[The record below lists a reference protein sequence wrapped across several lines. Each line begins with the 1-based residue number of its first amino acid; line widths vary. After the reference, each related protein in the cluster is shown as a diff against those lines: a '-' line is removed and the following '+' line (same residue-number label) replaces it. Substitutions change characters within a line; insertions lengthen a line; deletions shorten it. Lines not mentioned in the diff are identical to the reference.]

1 MIKKIPTILKNP
13 KLGFIMMII
22 KCRSY
27 FLTKRFVTQG
37 KGKIILQA
45 PFLKVK
51 IKKAKNAQFIL
62 NGNLIISPH
71 LSGTT
76 PVVIILGK
84 NSSLTIEN
92 EFIIG
97 NGVKISLSENSK
109 LYFGGKNKESA
120 SGITADILIMV
131 SKNIEIGSDF
141 ICAWG
146 VYITDSDWHDIEGQ
160 IRQKDVIIG
169 DHVWIANNSSVLK
182 GSQIGHGSVVAG
194 ASKVHNKVIP
204 PESLVA
210 GTRGEVVKNNI
221 KWKR

>member
-1 MIKKIPTILKNP
+1 MFRKILTALKNP
-13 KLGFIMMII
+13 KLVFNLIII

-27 FLTKRFVTQG
+27 FLTKRYITQG

-45 PFLKVK
+45 PFIKVK
-51 IKKAKNAQFIL
+51 IKKEKNAQFIL

-84 NSSLTIEN
+84 NCTLIIEN

-97 NGVKISLSENSK
+97 NGVKIFLSENSK
-109 LYFGGKNKESA
+109 LNFGGKNKESG
-120 SGITADILIMV
+120 SGITADTLIMV

-146 VYITDSDWHDIEGQ
+146 VYITDSDWHEIEGHDL
-160 IRQKDVIIG
+160 QKDVIIEE
-169 DHVWIANNSSVLK
+169 HVWIANNSSILK
-182 GSQIGHGSVVAG
+182 GSQIGHGSIVAS
-194 ASKVHNKVIP
+194 ASKVHNKIIP
-204 PESLVA
+204 PGSLVA
-210 GTRGEVVKNNI
+210 GPRGEVVKNNI

>member
-1 MIKKIPTILKNP
+1 MIKKILTILKNP

-109 LYFGGKNKESA
+109 LYLS
-120 SGITADILIMV
+120 
-131 SKNIEIGSDF
+131 
-141 ICAWG
+141 
-146 VYITDSDWHDIEGQ
+146 
-160 IRQKDVIIG
+160 
-169 DHVWIANNSSVLK
+169 
-182 GSQIGHGSVVAG
+182 
-194 ASKVHNKVIP
+194 
-204 PESLVA
+204 
-210 GTRGEVVKNNI
+210 
-221 KWKR
+221 